1 MNFLKNFC
9 KKEDDPFTQFE
20 IIVDSSHK
28 TNPSPR
34 LVTKSQH
41 SDHDMDSL
49 VTDLLGV
56 YDANPDGAS
65 RQDILLQ
72 CKERERVLLF
82 FNRGNEGAQYMV
94 KVCRMNGNQIGV
106 LSPGTLT
113 TIQENSKLGYATNA
127 YILRVGAS
135 DGNSNSMAVSLL
147 IVFSE
152 KGLEESLVHDFAESV
167 MTENQMAGLL
177 DSID

>member
-20 IIVDSSHK
+20 IIVESSHK
-28 TNPSPR
+28 SNPSPR

-49 VTDLLGV
+49 VTDLLDV
-56 YDANPDGAS
+56 FDANPDGTS
-65 RQDILLQ
+65 RQEILLQ

-82 FNRGNEGAQYMV
+82 FNRGKADARHTV
-94 KVCRMNGNQIGV
+94 KVCRMDGNQIGV

-113 TIQENSKLGYATNA
+113 TIQENSKLGYVTHA
-127 YILRVGAS
+127 YILRVGAGS
-135 DGNSNSMAVSLL
+135 GTPNSMAVSLL

-152 KGLEESLVHDFAESV
+152 KGLEESVVHDYAESV

>member
-1 MNFLKNFC
+1 MNFLKNFS

-20 IIVDSSHK
+20 IIVESPHK
-28 TNPSPR
+28 NNPSPR

-41 SDHDMDSL
+41 SEHDMDYL

-56 YDANPDGAS
+56 FDANSDGTS
-65 RQDILLQ
+65 RQDIILQ

-82 FNRGNEGAQYMV
+82 FNRDNEKGQQTV
-94 KVCRMNGNQIGV
+94 KVCRTNGDQIGV

-113 TIQENSKLGYATNA
+113 TIQENSKLGYVTHA
-127 YILRVGAS
+127 YILRVGHGC
-135 DGNSNSMAVSLL
+135 DNPNSMAVNLL

-152 KGLEESLVHDFAESV
+152 KGLDESLVHDYAESV
-167 MTENQMAGLL
+167 MTENQMAGLI

>member
-1 MNFLKNFC
+1 
-9 KKEDDPFTQFE
+9 
-20 IIVDSSHK
+20 
-28 TNPSPR
+28 
-34 LVTKSQH
+34 
-41 SDHDMDSL
+41 
-49 VTDLLGV
+49 
-56 YDANPDGAS
+56 
-65 RQDILLQ
+65 
-72 CKERERVLLF
+72 
-82 FNRGNEGAQYMV
+82 MV